1 MLDKNV
7 DGHGVL
13 LMLLVYSESLLVQAV
28 LSGNTGDISGIIV
41 LELVDV
47 TNNLALV
54 RTDGSEQQKVLEV
67 LVVAEW

>member
-13 LMLLVYSESLLVQAV
+13 LMLLVDSESLLVQAV
-28 LSGNTGDISGIIV
+28 LSGNTGNISGIVV
-41 LELVDV
+41 LELDV

-67 LVVAEW
+67 LVVAER

>member
-13 LMLLVYSESLLVQAV
+13 LMLLVDSESLLVQAV
-28 LSGNTGDISGIIV
+28 LSGNTGDISGIVV
-41 LELVDV
+41 LELDV

-67 LVVAEW
+67 LVVAER